1 MRGAVLACLAVLA
14 WSSGAVARQ
23 QPAGVPQPT
32 NVAGQVAVP
41 SAPSEPR
48 RFVTRRAGRFNGRE
62 VRYTATAGETFL
74 RDAKG
79 APLASV
85 FSFAYTEDAPADP
98 TRRPVTFVWNGGP
111 GSSSIWLHLG
121 GFGPVRVV
129 VPSDARSAGSP
140 PYRTEPNTETV
151 LDVTDLVFVDPVG
164 TGFSRALGEHKD
176 EESWGL
182 DQDAASVAAFIREW
196 LTEHRRWNSPR
207 FLMGESFGT
216 TRAAAVADQPAA
228 GWGRGQ
234 RPGPDLPGA
243 RLPGVDTRGGEPRLV
258 RDLPPHDGRDR
269 LVPQAGDESA
279 GAARRLPGRRA
290 PLRDRRVRA
299 RAAPRHGARARR
311 RVPPSSSASR
321 TSPASTRGTSTV
333 PTCACWAA
341 GSSRNCSGTKGLR
354 SAVPTPA
361 TPWTTSTT
369 WPTAPQI
376 DAASAA
382 IGSAFTATLL
392 QYLATDLG
400 VSVPSAY
407 KTASQE
413 AGEKW
418 KWRTVPEG
426 RPYEP
431 SYVNVGPRLGVA
443 MRRNPSLRVLVASGY
458 YDFATPFFD
467 AELTFAR
474 YGIVRDR
481 VRMTYYEAGHMMY
494 VHEPSR
500 QRLLADVRT
509 FLTER

>member
-1 MRGAVLACLAVLA
+1 MLG
-14 WSSGAVARQ
+14 
-23 QPAGVPQPT
+23 
-32 NVAGQVAVP
+32 
-41 SAPSEPR
+41 
-48 RFVTRRAGRFNGRE
+48 GRFLKELLRDKGLALGRSDS
-62 VRYTATAGETFL
+62 RYTV
-74 RDAKG
+74 D
-79 APLASV
+79 
-85 FSFAYTEDAPADP
+85 
-98 TRRPVTFVWNGGP
+98 
-111 GSSSIWLHLG
+111 
-121 GFGPVRVV
+121 
-129 VPSDARSAGSP
+129 
-140 PYRTEPNTETV
+140 
-151 LDVTDLVFVDPVG
+151 DVDD
-164 TGFSRALGEHKD
+164 
-176 EESWGL
+176 
-182 DQDAASVAAFIREW
+182 
-196 LTEHRRWNSPR
+196 
-207 FLMGESFGT
+207 
-216 TRAAAVADQPAA
+216 VAD
-228 GWGRGQ
+228 
-234 RPGPDLPGA
+234 
-243 RLPGVDTRGGEPRLV
+243 
-258 RDLPPHDGRDR
+258 
-269 LVPQAGDESA
+269 
-279 GAARRLPGRRA
+279 RA
-290 PLRDRRVRA
+290 E
-299 RAAPRHGARARR
+299 
-311 RVPPSSSASR
+311 
-321 TSPASTRGTSTV
+321 
-333 PTCACWAA
+333 
-341 GSSRNCSGTKGLR
+341 
-354 SAVPTPA
+354 
-361 TPWTTSTT
+361 
-369 WPTAPQI
+369 I

>member
-1 MRGAVLACLAVLA
+1 MRRTVLAGLAVLV
-14 WSSGAVARQ
+14 WSAGAVARQ
-23 QPAGVPQPT
+23 QPAGGGQPT
-32 NVAGQVAVP
+32 NVAVQVAVP
-41 SAPSEPR
+41 SAPPEPR
-48 RFVTRRAGRFNGRE
+48 RFVTRRTGRFNGRE

-79 APLASV
+79 APQASV
-85 FSFAYTEDAPADP
+85 FSFAYTEDSPADAV
-98 TRRPVTFVWNGGP
+98 RRPVTFVWNGGP
-111 GSSSIWLHLG
+111 GSSSIWLHFG

-151 LDVTDLVFVDPVG
+151 LDVTDLVFVDPIG

-216 TRAAAVADQPAA
+216 TRAAAVADRLQQDGVDVNGLVLISQALDYQGSTPEAENFASYVTYLPTMAA
-228 GWGRGQ
+228 TAWYHKRVTN
-234 RPGPDLPGA
+234 PPA
-243 RLPGVDTRGGEPRLV
+243 RLEDFLAASRRFAIDEYAPALLRGTGLDP
-258 RDLPPHDGRDR
+258 
-269 LVPQAGDESA
+269 S
-279 GAARRLPGRRA
+279 
-290 PLRDRRVRA
+290 A
-299 RAAPRHGARARR
+299 RAAAVKRLAYFTGLDEKYVDRADL
-311 RVPPSSSASR
+311 RVLGGR
-321 TSPASTRGTSTV
+321 FLKELLRD
-333 PTCACWAA
+333 
-341 GSSRNCSGTKGLR
+341 KGLALGR
-354 SAVPTPA
+354 SDSRYTVDDVDDVADRA
-361 TPWTTSTT
+361 E
-369 WPTAPQI
+369 I

-400 VSVPSAY
+400 VSVPSTY

-509 FLTER
+509 FLTGR